1 MSSPPPTVESF
12 KGANWEECHK
22 FIVAIRARALWEGKQ
37 RDPAW
42 IADFAAPLF
51 WRKALSWHCR
61 LPEDVRQDWS
71 KLEIALI
78 DRWPE
83 PEDDDE

>member
-1 MSSPPPTVESF
+1 M
-12 KGANWEECHK
+12 
-22 FIVAIRARALWEGKQ
+22 AIRARALWEGKQ

-51 WRKALSWHCR
+51 WRKALSWHGR
-61 LPEDVRQDWS
+61 LPQDVRQDWF
-71 KLEIALI
+71 KLEAALF

-83 PEDDDE
+83 PEEDDE